1 METQA
6 KCPACG
12 APVEEWSEPS
22 EDAEGNPSEVKLIQY
37 RPIEWENMMEKLN
50 RIKDAQTGGGPA
62 SKFANEVVDLCIKIV
77 LASAIKA
84 RESNGE

>member
-6 KCPACG
+6 KCHACG

-37 RPIEWENMMEKLN
+37 RPIEWENMMEKLEA
-50 RIKDAQTGGGPA
+50 IKDLQTGGGPA
-62 SKFANEVVDLCIKIV
+62 SRFANEIVDLCIKVV
-77 LASAIKA
+77 LTSAIKT
-84 RESNGE
+84 EEIGN